1 MAKPR
6 DVHRQTTLLFSSVMV
21 LLGVAMIVRT
31 VAGGGS
37 ALALGLLLGVLFV
50 AAGAGRIYLALRPG
64 RSREK
69 S

>member
-6 DVHRQTTLLFSSVMV
+6 DVHRQTTLLFSSIMV
-21 LLGVAMIVRT
+21 LLGMAMIVRT
-31 VAGGGS
+31 VAGGGG

-69 S
+69 P